1 MSMQVKP
8 GYVNPLTMMKD
19 HGAGLGG
26 LKKAGKVEEGMKD
39 KVKELQMRQQQL
51 QSEMLL
57 TKAAGTDT
65 GGNTVKKLE
74 KVETKLDE
82 DREELKAARK
92 DYYVKREDNQESAGI
107 YEVKERDGQRIVNI
121 KK

>member
-26 LKKAGKVEEGMKD
+26 LKKAGKAEKGMKD

-57 TKAAGTDT
+57 TKAIGTDT
-65 GGNTVKKLE
+65 GGNTVE

-82 DREELKAARK
+82 VREELKVARK

>member
-39 KVKELQMRQQQL
+39 KVKELQ
-51 QSEMLL
+51 
-57 TKAAGTDT
+57 
-65 GGNTVKKLE
+65 
-74 KVETKLDE
+74 
-82 DREELKAARK
+82 
-92 DYYVKREDNQESAGI
+92 
-107 YEVKERDGQRIVNI
+107 KEYHFTYTIEW
-121 KK
+121 K